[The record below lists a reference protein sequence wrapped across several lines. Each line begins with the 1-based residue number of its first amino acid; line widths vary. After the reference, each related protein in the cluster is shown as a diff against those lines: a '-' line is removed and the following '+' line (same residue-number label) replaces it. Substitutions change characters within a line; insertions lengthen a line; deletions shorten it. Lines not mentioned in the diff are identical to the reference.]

1 MHECNNE
8 QGRNRGIEEAET
20 GDLTGGRLTSIVP
33 VHMYVCVRVR
43 ARACMCGSNRLGRCS
58 SAFHVL
64 RKRKNPYALN
74 DLLVGTI
81 DHRYIDIDGH
91 MYIFECISIKILK
104 FFISTKF
111 EVETLYGISRSI
123 FFFFFF

>member
-1 MHECNNE
+1 
-8 QGRNRGIEEAET
+8 
-20 GDLTGGRLTSIVP
+20 
-33 VHMYVCVRVR
+33 MYVCVRVR

-58 SAFHVL
+58 SAFHIL

>member
-1 MHECNNE
+1 
-8 QGRNRGIEEAET
+8 
-20 GDLTGGRLTSIVP
+20 
-33 VHMYVCVRVR
+33 MYVCVRVR

-123 FFFFFF
+123 FFFFFFLGKEILLRIQKS